1 MIALVGAQAVV
12 PVVVAGGAV
21 VVVGLVTRWRATA
34 AGVDGRR
41 SAAAVLIGFDFRFA
55 L

>member
-12 PVVVAGGAV
+12 PVVVAGGA